1 MCQYDYISEHS
12 PEVCTRRYVNY
23 MIMFYNIS
31 VVNSFF
37 IHPVLIDYCAK
48 LSYNELSY
56 TSLPLSM

>member
-1 MCQYDYISEHS
+1 MCQYDYIPEHS

-37 IHPVLIDYCAK
+37 MHPVLIDYCAK
-48 LSYNELSY
+48 LSNNE
-56 TSLPLSM
+56 